1 MHKSMEQQNRED
13 HREDEGS
20 GPIELTADDVKAKM
34 PRMGL
39 PSYYRYF
46 AIDLDGS
53 TKFTG
58 YVQRPAAEKNILRRG
73 MGIWDARE
81 EKILVQ
87 PDEDTRFD
95 RLNAARASLAKDLK
109 DIENRIAEL
118 RTFVQ
123 ERRAD
128 NV

>member
-13 HREDEGS
+13 HREDDTS
-20 GPIELTADDVKAKM
+20 TPRLTADHIKAKM

-53 TKFTG
+53 TDFTG
-58 YVQRPAAEKNILRRG
+58 YVQRPAAERNILRAG
-73 MGIWDARE
+73 LGIWDNRE
-81 EKILVQ
+81 GRILVW
-87 PDEDTRFD
+87 PDEDVRFE
-95 RLNAARASLAKDLK
+95 RLATTLASQRRDVAETEAKCD
-109 DIENRIAEL
+109 EL
-118 RTFVQ
+118 RTFLR
-123 ERRAD
+123 ERRAG